1 MAWVVDGA
9 LATDTGE
16 VRSNDCAS
24 WRDLDCSDSASVHNE
39 KPTAVLAS
47 EGTAVGGER
56 GDDVVDH
63 ASIVNGLLM
72 LECDVH
78 MIATDELHAKHD
90 SCHANQNRP
99 GR

>member
-1 MAWVVDGA
+1 LVDDA
-9 LATDTGE
+9 RATGTGE

-24 WRDLDCSDSASVHNE
+24 WRDLDCGDSASVQDE

-63 ASIVNGLLM
+63 ASFVNGLVM
-72 LECDVH
+72 LERDVH
-78 MIATDELHAKHD
+78 MVAPDELHAKHD
-90 SCHANQNRP
+90 GCHADQRRP